1 MNVVRGTST
10 LTTAGKDLGLSG
22 RAPISGN
29 AHGLFEKNPRVWA
42 GLTVDQFLAR
52 CHGTGCL
59 VIQAELTA
67 FVYPMAISS

>member
-1 MNVVRGTST
+1 
-10 LTTAGKDLGLSG
+10 
-22 RAPISGN
+22 
-29 AHGLFEKNPRVWA
+29 LFERNPRVWA